1 MATEPQIYN
10 DSFTEMGSIS
20 DLKSV
25 PSSPANSPIHSETEL
40 ESPIK
45 EKSWPKYKRF
55 KDQSTG
61 LWQFTSSSVARP
73 TRNNLQNSNH
83 KKEYCP
89 FAMILSRFHQFPS
102 LSHQIFLLLPLAC
115 SSVNEW
121 PMNFK

>member
-61 LWQFTSSSVARP
+61 EEAVYELISCPSD
-73 TRNNLQNSNH
+73 
-83 KKEYCP
+83 KKQP
-89 FAMILSRFHQFPS
+89 LKQQPQKGILSLCNDLVTFSSIS
-102 LSHQIFLLLPLAC
+102 LVVASNLLAFTFGMLVGKRMAY
-115 SSVNEW
+115 E
-121 PMNFK
+121 F